1 MVCYGC
7 LAFFLLLGGLPD
19 AMAGYYPLDID
30 HTKTRNREPIK
41 LYFNLYVIKENKNRK
56 QCETYQKEYKR
67 NYIRKQTKMEIDKSG
82 APGKA

>member
-1 MVCYGC
+1 M
-7 LAFFLLLGGLPD
+7 LA
-19 AMAGYYPLDID
+19 
-30 HTKTRNREPIK
+30 KTLNREPIK

-82 APGKA
+82 APGKARAKPSRMRVVRLYASQAGR

>member
-1 MVCYGC
+1 M
-7 LAFFLLLGGLPD
+7 LA
-19 AMAGYYPLDID
+19 
-30 HTKTRNREPIK
+30 KTRNREPIK